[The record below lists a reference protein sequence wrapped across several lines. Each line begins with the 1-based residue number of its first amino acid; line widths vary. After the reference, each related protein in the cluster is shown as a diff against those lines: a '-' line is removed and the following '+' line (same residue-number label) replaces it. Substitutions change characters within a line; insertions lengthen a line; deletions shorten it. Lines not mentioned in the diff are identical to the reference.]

1 MDLEMPASG
10 GINDRRVERAVRA
23 GALEAGALD
32 AVVVRG
38 ACLLRVRV
46 RVGVGVRVRVGLDLI
61 AEGPPDY
68 RRVRPVAC
76 HKIL

>member
-23 GALEAGALD
+23 GALEAAALD

-46 RVGVGVRVRVGLDLI
+46 RVGVRVRVSY
-61 AEGPPDY
+61 P
-68 RRVRPVAC
+68 
-76 HKIL
+76 